1 MHFTTLPENLVALDA
16 NIALTEVKNNLL
28 GFDDILNS
36 FPFTCLNSSEELIV
50 SDMVLAHRMRRGADN
65 HSDIRTLDDIRKRH
79 LNYLSVA
86 V

>member
-36 FPFTCLNSSEELIV
+36 LPLTCLDSSEELIV
-50 SDMVLAHRMRRGADN
+50 SDMVLTHSMRRGADN
-65 HSDIRTLDDIRKRH
+65 NSDIRTLDDIRKRH
-79 LNYLSVA
+79 
-86 V
+86 